1 MFRISRRRII
11 KYERPV
17 QIEYT
22 VRRNRRIRLFGPRP
36 DIFSIRIEP
45 CRPAARIFSV
55 KRVRISALAD
65 LIATVTEKNIQIGI
79 YVAAVGLLR
88 QIHNPVRDINFI
100 CGDKISVIACN
111 KPRGIPLRFCR
122 KTARIGFIDQNSRRE
137 PLQEI
142 VIFLVRVCDMPVRI
156 QSVIYIFLIG
166 RAVPA
171 ELHVIDILRTTGRR
185 GAVEVHDRIRADL
198 NGEIHSVVRALPVQ
212 LHIIFIRAVRVFERM
227 TSVFIFRNHA
237 VHTVFCNRAFNA
249 ADGYNACVCS
259 VIRTLADLTDGQT
272 PTAVVRVT
280 VLGIRG
286 INRVLICFMIVEVDD
301 EHTDVNTRIGKI
313 FRRKICCRVTEVSV
327 QNRADRHQTFQR
339 IFIRAR
345 LSRNLGNG
353 AARVRSAGVS
363 VHIHTEVR
371 SARTFCASVLSAELE
386 ADPVRE

>member
-1 MFRISRRRII
+1 M
-11 KYERPV
+11 
-17 QIEYT
+17 
-22 VRRNRRIRLFGPRP
+22 
-36 DIFSIRIEP
+36 
-45 CRPAARIFSV
+45 
-55 KRVRISALAD
+55 
-65 LIATVTEKNIQIGI
+65 TEKDIQIGI

-171 ELHVIDILRTTGRR
+171 ELHVIDNIRTTGRR
-185 GAVEVHDRIRADL
+185 GAVEVHDRVRADL

-212 LHIIFIRAVRVFERM
+212 FHVVCIRAVRVFEHM
-227 TSVFIFRNHA
+227 TSVFILGNYA

-259 VIRTLADLTDGQT
+259 VIRTLADLTDGHS
-272 PTAVVRVT
+272 PAAVIGVT
-280 VLGIRG
+280 VLSIRR
-286 INRVLICFMIVEVDD
+286 INRILIRLMIVEVDD
-301 EHTDVNTRIGKI
+301 EHTDVNPRIGKI
-313 FRRKICCRVTEVSV
+313 FRRKICRRVTEVSV

-345 LSRNLGNG
+345 LSRDLGDC
-353 AARVRSAGVS
+353 AACVRSADIP
-363 VHIHTEVR
+363 VHIHTEVL
-371 SARTFCASVLSAELE
+371 SGRTFCASVLSAELE